1 MSRGPVRDLKIGGL
15 ALAVMAFF
23 AVLNLMA
30 TDIAVLRRVELTALD
45 MRQRLRGARAPGP
58 ETVIVMID
66 DRSLAQLGRWPLP
79 RERYV
84 DLLRRLR
91 DAGARVVAFDVLFAE
106 AEPGDGD
113 IALADAMQRGPRVVL
128 PFTFRTGE
136 ATPGVPPMAIARAAF
151 LNVRAVDNHAA
162 VSQRTTGVVAPV
174 APLAE
179 AAALGFS
186 LVAFDV
192 DGAARHEV
200 LALEHDFD
208 YYPSLALR
216 AVQRFRDVPW
226 PSVHLLLGR
235 GVALGDQFVAS
246 DARSRAL
253 VNYLGPRGQFPTHS
267 LAQVLA
273 GTVPDAAF
281 RDRIVLIGAN
291 IAGINDSFD
300 TPFSAVMPGVER
312 LATVVDNL
320 LHDGFL
326 RRPAML
332 PVIEVGILL
341 LVAVLLGLAVSRLSA
356 PMAAL
361 VGGGAMLALAVGGHV
376 ALREANLWAMA
387 AVPLAAV
394 PLVFAAALIYRHG
407 LLDRDHRQAARNFA
421 RYLAPE
427 MVERLMRSGHMP
439 RAGGELREL
448 TVLFSDIRGFSS
460 MSERLSPETLTL
472 VVNAF
477 FTAMTDAILAHGGTI
492 DKYIGDS
499 VMAFWNAPIETPGH
513 AEQACRAALAMRQQ
527 LDALNRDPRLVEAG
541 VRLAVGI
548 GINTGPCIVGNFG
561 SRHRLDYSALG
572 DAVNVAARLE
582 TEAKRFGLDIL
593 IGPGTAA
600 RVPELAPSPIGH
612 VRLRGRAAPVEVY
625 TLRRFDAGEIA

>member
-1 MSRGPVRDLKIGGL
+1 MSRGLVRDLKIGGL
-15 ALAVMAFF
+15 ALAVMALF

-30 TDIAVLRRVELTALD
+30 TDIAALRRVELTALD

-66 DRSLAQLGRWPLP
+66 DRSLARLGRWPLP
-79 RERYV
+79 REHYV
-84 DLLRRLR
+84 HLLRRLGG
-91 DAGARVVAFDVLFAE
+91 AGARVVAFDVLFAE
-106 AEPGDGD
+106 PEPGDGD
-113 IALADAMQRGPRVVL
+113 DALADAMQRAHRVVL
-128 PFTFRTGE
+128 PFIFRTGDAAQE
-136 ATPGVPPMAIARAAF
+136 PLPMAIARSAF
-151 LNVRAVDNHAA
+151 GTVRSVDDHAA
-162 VSQRTTGVVAPV
+162 SSQRTTGVVAPV

-192 DGAARHEV
+192 DGAARHEA

-208 YYPSLALR
+208 HYPSLALR
-216 AVQRFRDVPW
+216 TVQRFRDVPW
-226 PSVHLLLGR
+226 PAVHLLLGR
-235 GVALGDQFVAS
+235 GVALGDQFIPT
-246 DARSRAL
+246 DAWSRAL
-253 VNYLGPRGQFPTHS
+253 VNYLGPRGRFPTFS

-273 GTVPDAAF
+273 GDVPDTAF

-332 PVIEVGILL
+332 PVVEAGVLL
-341 LVAVLLGLAVSRLSA
+341 LVAALLGLAVSRLSA
-356 PMAAL
+356 PAAAL
-361 VGGGAMLALAVGGHV
+361 AGAAAMLGLVVGGHL
-376 ALREANLWAMA
+376 ALRSANLWVTA

-460 MSERLSPETLTL
+460 LSERLSPEALTQ

-499 VMAFWNAPIETPGH
+499 VMAFWNAPVEVPGH
-513 AEQACRAALAMRQQ
+513 AEQACRAALAMRER
-527 LDALNRDPRLVEAG
+527 LDALNREPLFRDAALRLE
-541 VRLAVGI
+541 VGI

-593 IGPGTAA
+593 IGPRTAA
-600 RVPELAPSPIGH
+600 LVPGLGPLPIGH
-612 VRLRGRAAPVEVY
+612 VRLRGRAAPVEVF
-625 TLRRFDAGEIA
+625 TLRRYDAGAIA